1 MKPERKLL
9 FMKKHRSLNVISGPL
24 LFLIVLL
31 VLAPIIEFKQAAA
44 IATIFWMGLWWV
56 LRPVNIAVTSL
67 LPIPMNAIFGMVPME
82 GIISKYFSEIVVLLV
97 GSDLISLVW
106 EKTHLDKRLAIKS
119 LCGLGTSMREQ
130 ICVWLVASTLL
141 SIFLPNV
148 VVVMILLPVA
158 VSMLRFLGQQQITNN
173 PVATPILLAIV
184 WGAGFGGFGSPLGS
198 SSNLVAISYLEK
210 LTGHEFMYVDW
221 VIRFLPLLFIIMLLI
236 LAYLLHLPLPVKRLD
251 GGKEYF
257 RAAYAKLGPMSRGE
271 KLGLWLF
278 VLATGLAFVRPLYV
292 QYLPLMKPAYVFFTF
307 GMLTFM
313 LRNETGQLLLTWRE
327 AEKGIMWGMIFLFSG
342 GLALGQLITK
352 TGAATQIAKVI
363 TLLPLSGGWE
373 TMFSLTLF
381 ATFLTEISSNTA
393 AASIS
398 IPVVQSISQQLGLN
412 PIPYI
417 LTSIVVVN
425 CAFILPVS
433 TRAVG
438 VTYGLNPD
446 DLLKNGLRL
455 SIICMLL
462 VSALGCICMHC
473 WSLFNHL

>member
-1 MKPERKLL
+1 MKRR
-9 FMKKHRSLNVISGPL
+9 RSLNVISGPL
-24 LFLIVLL
+24 LFAVVFIVLDQFIP
-31 VLAPIIEFKQAAA
+31 AKQAAA
-44 IATIFWMGLWWV
+44 IAAIFWMGLWWV
-56 LRPVNIAVTSL
+56 LRPVNIAVTAL
-67 LPIPMNAIFGMVPME
+67 LPIPLNAFFGMVPMD

-106 EKTHLDKRLAIKS
+106 EKTRLDKRLAIKS
-119 LCGLGTSMREQ
+119 LCGIGTSVREQ
-130 ICVWLVASTLL
+130 IAVWLVASTLL
-141 SIFLPNV
+141 SVFLPNV

-158 VSMLRFLGQQQITNN
+158 VSMLKFLGQEQITHN

-210 LTGHEFMYVDW
+210 LTGSEFMYVDW
-221 VIRFLPLLFIIMLLI
+221 VTRFLPLLFIIMFFI
-236 LAYLLHLPLPVKRLD
+236 LAFLLRLPVPVARLE

-257 RAAYAKLGPMSRGE
+257 RGVYAKLGPMKRGE

-278 VLATGLAFVRPLYV
+278 ILATVLAFVRPLYV
-292 QYLPLMKPAYVFFTF
+292 EYLPLMKPAYVFFSF
-307 GMLTFM
+307 GMLTFV
-313 LRNETGQLLLTWRE
+313 LRNETGQLLLTWKE
-327 AEKGIMWGMIFLFSG
+327 AEKGVMWGMIFLFSG
-342 GLALGQLITK
+342 GLALGKLITD
-352 TGAATQIAKVI
+352 TGAAAQIAKVI

-398 IPVVQSISQQLGLN
+398 IPVVHSITQQLGLN

-417 LTSIVVVN
+417 LTSIVAVN

-438 VTYGLNPD
+438 VTYGLSPD
-446 DLLKNGLRL
+446 DLLRQGARL
-455 SIICMLL
+455 SAMCMLL
-462 VSALGCICMHC
+462 VSALGYACMKL
-473 WSLFNHL
+473 WPLFSHL

>member
-1 MKPERKLL
+1 
-9 FMKKHRSLNVISGPL
+9 MKKIRSLNTLSGPL
-24 LFLIVLL
+24 LFAVVFFVLSQF
-31 VLAPIIEFKQAAA
+31 ITIKQAAA

-56 LRPVNIAVTSL
+56 LRPVNIAVTAL
-67 LPIPMNAIFGMVPME
+67 LPIPINAFFGMVPMD

-106 EKTHLDKRLAIKS
+106 EKTKLDKRLAIKS
-119 LCGLGTSMREQ
+119 LCGIGTSMREQ
-130 ICVWLVASTLL
+130 ICVWMIASTLL

-158 VSMLRFLGQQQITNN
+158 VNMLRFLGQEKITDN
-173 PVATPILLAIV
+173 PIATPILLAIV

-221 VIRFLPLLFIIMLLI
+221 VIRFLPLLFFIMFFI
-236 LAYLLHLPLPVKRLD
+236 LAFLLRMPVPIKELE

-257 RAAYAKLGPMSRGE
+257 RKVYADLGPMKKGE
-271 KLGLWLF
+271 RLGLWLF
-278 VLATGLAFVRPLYV
+278 ILATVLAFVRPLYV
-292 QYLPLMKPAYVFFTF
+292 EYLPLMKPAYVFFTF
-307 GMLTFM
+307 GMLTFV
-313 LRNETGQLLLTWRE
+313 LRNETGQLLLTWNE

-342 GLALGQLITK
+342 GLAIGKMITD
-352 TGAATQIAKVI
+352 TGAATEIAKVI
-363 TLLPLSGGWE
+363 TMLPLSGGFE

-381 ATFLTEISSNTA
+381 ATFLTEISSNPA

-398 IPVVQSISQQLGLN
+398 IPVVQSITQQLQLN

-417 LTSIVVVN
+417 LTTIVAVN

-446 DLLKNGLRL
+446 DLVKNGVKL
-455 SIICMLL
+455 SVCCMLL
-462 VSALGCICMHC
+462 VSALGFACMKL
-473 WSLFNHL
+473 WPLYQHL

>member
-1 MKPERKLL
+1 
-9 FMKKHRSLNVISGPL
+9 MKKHRSLNVLSGPL
-24 LFLIVLL
+24 LFLLVLL
-31 VLAPIIEFKQAAA
+31 ILAPVIEFKQAAA

-67 LPIPMNAIFGMVPME
+67 LPIPLNAIFGMVPME

-158 VSMLRFLGQQQITNN
+158 VSMLRFLGQQQITDN

-257 RAAYAKLGPMSRGE
+257 CAAYAKLGPMSRGE

-278 VLATGLAFVRPLYV
+278 ILATGLAFVRPFYV

-307 GMLTFM
+307 G
-313 LRNETGQLLLTWRE
+313 
-327 AEKGIMWGMIFLFSG
+327 
-342 GLALGQLITK
+342 

-417 LTSIVVVN
+417 LTSIVAVN

-446 DLLKNGLRL
+446 DLLKNGLKL

-462 VSALGCICMHC
+462 VSALGCICMHF
-473 WSLFNHL
+473 WSLFSHL

>member
-1 MKPERKLL
+1 
-9 FMKKHRSLNVISGPL
+9 MKKIRSLNTLSGPL
-24 LFLIVLL
+24 LFAAVFFVLSQFIT
-31 VLAPIIEFKQAAA
+31 VKQAAA

-56 LRPVNIAVTSL
+56 LRPVNIAVTAL
-67 LPIPMNAIFGMVPME
+67 LPIPINAFFGMVPMD

-106 EKTHLDKRLAIKS
+106 EKTKLDKRLAIKS
-119 LCGLGTSMREQ
+119 LCGIGTSMREQ
-130 ICVWLVASTLL
+130 ICVWMIASTLL

-158 VSMLRFLGQQQITNN
+158 VNMLRFLGQEKITDN

-198 SSNLVAISYLEK
+198 SSNVVAICYLEK

-221 VIRFLPLLFIIMLLI
+221 VIRFLPLLFLIMFFI
-236 LAYLLHLPLPVKRLD
+236 LAFLLRMPVPIKELE

-257 RAAYAKLGPMSRGE
+257 RKVYADLGPMKKGE
-271 KLGLWLF
+271 RLGLWLF
-278 VLATGLAFVRPLYV
+278 ILATVLAFVRPLYV
-292 QYLPLMKPAYVFFTF
+292 EYLPLMKPAYVFFTF
-307 GMLTFM
+307 GMLTFV
-313 LRNETGQLLLTWRE
+313 LRNETGQLLLTWNE

-342 GLALGQLITK
+342 GLAIGKMITD
-352 TGAATQIAKVI
+352 TGAATEIAKVI
-363 TLLPLSGGWE
+363 TMLPLSGGFE

-398 IPVVQSISQQLGLN
+398 IPVVQSITQQLQLN

-417 LTSIVVVN
+417 LTTIVAVN

-446 DLLKNGLRL
+446 DLVKNGVKL
-455 SIICMLL
+455 SVCCMLL
-462 VSALGCICMHC
+462 VSALGFVCMKL
-473 WSLFNHL
+473 WPLYQHL

>member
-1 MKPERKLL
+1 
-9 FMKKHRSLNVISGPL
+9 MKKIRSLNTLSGPL
-24 LFLIVLL
+24 LFAVVFFVLSQF
-31 VLAPIIEFKQAAA
+31 ITIKQAAA

-56 LRPVNIAVTSL
+56 LRPVNIAVTAL
-67 LPIPMNAIFGMVPME
+67 LPIPINAFFGMVPMD

-106 EKTHLDKRLAIKS
+106 EKTKLDKRLAIKS
-119 LCGLGTSMREQ
+119 LCGIGTSMREQ
-130 ICVWLVASTLL
+130 ICVWMIASTLL

-158 VSMLRFLGQQQITNN
+158 VNMLRFLGQEKITDN
-173 PVATPILLAIV
+173 PIATPILLASV

-221 VIRFLPLLFIIMLLI
+221 VIRFLPLLFFIMFFI
-236 LAYLLHLPLPVKRLD
+236 LAFLLRMPVPIKELE

-257 RAAYAKLGPMSRGE
+257 RKVYADLGPMKKGE
-271 KLGLWLF
+271 RLGLWLF
-278 VLATGLAFVRPLYV
+278 ILATVLAFVRPLYV
-292 QYLPLMKPAYVFFTF
+292 EYLPLMKPAYVFFTF
-307 GMLTFM
+307 GMLTFV
-313 LRNETGQLLLTWRE
+313 LRNETGQLLLTWNE

-342 GLALGQLITK
+342 GLAIGKMITD
-352 TGAATQIAKVI
+352 TGAATEIAKVI
-363 TLLPLSGGWE
+363 TMLPLSGGFE

-398 IPVVQSISQQLGLN
+398 IPVVQSITQQLQLN

-417 LTSIVVVN
+417 LTTIVAVN

-446 DLLKNGLRL
+446 DLVKNGVKL
-455 SIICMLL
+455 SVCCMLL
-462 VSALGCICMHC
+462 VSALGFACMKL
-473 WSLFNHL
+473 WPLYQHL

>member
-1 MKPERKLL
+1 
-9 FMKKHRSLNVISGPL
+9 
-24 LFLIVLL
+24 
-31 VLAPIIEFKQAAA
+31 
-44 IATIFWMGLWWV
+44 
-56 LRPVNIAVTSL
+56 
-67 LPIPMNAIFGMVPME
+67 
-82 GIISKYFSEIVVLLV
+82 
-97 GSDLISLVW
+97 
-106 EKTHLDKRLAIKS
+106 
-119 LCGLGTSMREQ
+119 
-130 ICVWLVASTLL
+130 
-141 SIFLPNV
+141 
-148 VVVMILLPVA
+148 MILLPVA
-158 VSMLRFLGQQQITNN
+158 VSMLRFLGQSQITDN

-221 VIRFLPLLFIIMLLI
+221 IIRFLPLLFIIMLLI
-236 LAYLLHLPLPVKRLD
+236 LAYLLRLPLPLKRLD

-271 KLGLWLF
+271 MLGLWLF
-278 VLATGLAFVRPLYV
+278 ILATVLAFVRPLYV
-292 QYLPLMKPAYVFFTF
+292 AYLPLMKPAYVFFTF

-363 TLLPLSGGWE
+363 TLLPLSGGLE

-398 IPVVQSISQQLGLN
+398 IPVVQSIAQQLGLN

-417 LTSIVVVN
+417 LTSIVAVN

-446 DLLKNGLRL
+446 DLMHNGGKL
-455 SIICMLL
+455 SVLCMLL
-462 VSALGCICMHC
+462 VSALGYLCMNF
-473 WSLFNHL
+473 WELFNHL

>member
-1 MKPERKLL
+1 MKRR
-9 FMKKHRSLNVISGPL
+9 RSLNVISGPL
-24 LFLIVLL
+24 LFATVFIVLDQFIP
-31 VLAPIIEFKQAAA
+31 AKQAAA
-44 IATIFWMGLWWV
+44 IASIFWMGLWWV
-56 LRPVNIAVTSL
+56 LRPVNIAVTAL
-67 LPIPMNAIFGMVPME
+67 LPIPLNAFFGMVPMD

-106 EKTHLDKRLAIKS
+106 EKTRLDKRLAIKS
-119 LCGLGTSMREQ
+119 LCGIGTSVREQ
-130 ICVWLVASTLL
+130 IAVWLVASTVL

-158 VSMLRFLGQQQITNN
+158 VSMLKFLGQEQITHN

-184 WGAGFGGFGSPLGS
+184 WGAGCGGFGSPLGS

-221 VIRFLPLLFIIMLLI
+221 VMRFLPFLFIIMFFI
-236 LAYLLHLPLPVKRLD
+236 LAFLLHLPVPVARLE

-257 RAAYAKLGPMSRGE
+257 RSVYAKLGPMKRGE

-278 VLATGLAFVRPLYV
+278 ILATALAFVRPLYV
-292 QYLPLMKPAYVFFTF
+292 EYLPLMKPAYVFFTF
-307 GMLTFM
+307 GMLTFV
-313 LRNETGQLLLTWRE
+313 LRNETGQLLLSWKE
-327 AEKGIMWGMIFLFSG
+327 AEKGVMWGMIFLFSG
-342 GLALGQLITK
+342 GLALGKLITD
-352 TGAATQIAKVI
+352 TGAAAQIAKVI

-398 IPVVQSISQQLGLN
+398 IPVVQSITQQLGLN

-417 LTSIVVVN
+417 LTSIVAVN

-438 VTYGLNPD
+438 VTYGLSPD
-446 DLLKNGLRL
+446 DLMRQGVRL
-455 SIICMLL
+455 SALCLLL
-462 VSALGCICMHC
+462 VSLLGYVCMKF
-473 WSLFNHL
+473 WPLFLHL

>member
-1 MKPERKLL
+1 
-9 FMKKHRSLNVISGPL
+9 MKKYRLINVLSGPL
-24 LFLIVLL
+24 LFFLVWAVLIHL
-31 VLAPIIEFKQAAA
+31 IDFKQAAA
-44 IATIFWMGLWWV
+44 IATIFWMGLWWII
-56 LRPVNIAVTSL
+56 RPVNIAVTSL
-67 LPIPMNAIFGMVPME
+67 LPIPLNAVFGMVPMNSV
-82 GIISKYFSEIVVLLV
+82 INCYFSEIVILLI

-119 LCGLGTSMREQ
+119 LCRLGTSMREQ
-130 ICVWLVASTLL
+130 ITVWLIASTIL

-158 VSMLRFLGQQQITNN
+158 VSMLRFLQQKQITDN
-173 PVATPILLAIV
+173 PTATPILLAIV

-210 LTGHEFMYVDW
+210 FTGHEFMYIDW
-221 VIRFLPLLFIIMLLI
+221 VIRFLPLLVVILLLI
-236 LAYLLHLPLPVKRLD
+236 LLFLLHLPLPVKNLS

-257 RAAYAKLGPMSRGE
+257 RNAYAQLGPMSTGE

-278 VLATGLAFVRPLYV
+278 LSATILAFMRPLYAG
-292 QYLPLMKPAYVFFTF
+292 YLPLMKPAYVFFSF
-307 GMLTFM
+307 GMLVFILQT
-313 LRNETGQLLLTWRE
+313 ETKEVLLTWRE
-327 AEKGIMWGMIFLFSG
+327 AEKGIMWGMIFLFAG

-352 TGAATQIAKVI
+352 TGAAVQIAEII
-363 TLLPLSGGWE
+363 TLLPLNGGFE

-381 ATFLTEISSNTA
+381 AVLLTEISSNTA

-398 IPVVQSISQQLGLN
+398 IPVVQSIALQLGLN

-417 LTSIVVVN
+417 LTSIVAVN

-438 VTYGLNPD
+438 VTYGLNPNA
-446 DLLKNGLRL
+446 LLKNGIKL
-455 SIICMLL
+455 SLMCMFLISLLGYICMNY
-462 VSALGCICMHC
+462 
-473 WSLFNHL
+473 WTLFSHL

>member
-1 MKPERKLL
+1 
-9 FMKKHRSLNVISGPL
+9 MKKIRSLNTLSGPL
-24 LFLIVLL
+24 LFAVVFFVLSQF
-31 VLAPIIEFKQAAA
+31 ITIKQAAA

-56 LRPVNIAVTSL
+56 LRPVNIAVTAL
-67 LPIPMNAIFGMVPME
+67 LPIPINAFFGMVPMD

-106 EKTHLDKRLAIKS
+106 EKTKLDKRLAIKS
-119 LCGLGTSMREQ
+119 LCGIGTSMREQ
-130 ICVWLVASTLL
+130 ICVWMIASTLL

-158 VSMLRFLGQQQITNN
+158 VNMLRFLGQEKITDN
-173 PVATPILLAIV
+173 PIATPILLAIV

-221 VIRFLPLLFIIMLLI
+221 VIRFLPLLFLIMFFI
-236 LAYLLHLPLPVKRLD
+236 LAFLLRMPVPIKELE

-257 RAAYAKLGPMSRGE
+257 RKVYADLGPMKKGE
-271 KLGLWLF
+271 RLGLWLF
-278 VLATGLAFVRPLYV
+278 ILATVLAFVRPLYV
-292 QYLPLMKPAYVFFTF
+292 EYLPLMKPAYVFFTF
-307 GMLTFM
+307 GMLTFV
-313 LRNETGQLLLTWRE
+313 LRNETGQLLLTWNE

-342 GLALGQLITK
+342 GLAIGKMITD
-352 TGAATQIAKVI
+352 TGAATEIAKVI
-363 TLLPLSGGWE
+363 TMLPLSGGFE

-398 IPVVQSISQQLGLN
+398 IPVVQSITQQLQLN

-417 LTSIVVVN
+417 LTTIVAVN

-446 DLLKNGLRL
+446 DLVKNGVKL
-455 SIICMLL
+455 SVCCMLL
-462 VSALGCICMHC
+462 VSALGFVCMKL
-473 WSLFNHL
+473 WPLYQHL

>member
-1 MKPERKLL
+1 MKRR
-9 FMKKHRSLNVISGPL
+9 RSLNVISGPL
-24 LFLIVLL
+24 LFAAIFVILDIFIP
-31 VLAPIIEFKQAAA
+31 AKQAAA
-44 IATIFWMGLWWV
+44 IASIFWMGLWWV
-56 LRPVNIAVTSL
+56 LRPVNIAVTAL
-67 LPIPMNAIFGMVPME
+67 LPIPLNAFFGMVPMD

-106 EKTHLDKRLAIKS
+106 EKTKLDKRLAIKS
-119 LCGLGTSMREQ
+119 LCGIGTSVREQ
-130 ICVWLVASTLL
+130 IAVWLVASTVL

-158 VSMLRFLGQQQITNN
+158 VSMLKFLGQQQITHN
-173 PVATPILLAIV
+173 PVATPVLLAIV

-210 LTGHEFMYVDW
+210 LTGREFMYVDW
-221 VIRFLPLLFIIMLLI
+221 IMRFLPLLLVIMLFI
-236 LAYLLHLPLPVKRLD
+236 LAFLLRLPVPVARLE

-257 RAAYAKLGPMSRGE
+257 RSVYAALGPMKRGE

-278 VLATGLAFVRPLYV
+278 ILATALAFVRPLYV
-292 QYLPLMKPAYVFFTF
+292 EYLPLMKPAYVFFTF
-307 GMLTFM
+307 GMLTFV
-313 LRNETGQLLLTWRE
+313 LRNETGQLLLSWKE
-327 AEKGIMWGMIFLFSG
+327 AEKGVMWGMIFLFSG
-342 GLALGQLITK
+342 GLALGKLITD
-352 TGAATQIAKVI
+352 TGAAAQIAKVI

-398 IPVVQSISQQLGLN
+398 IPVVQSITQQLGLN

-417 LTSIVVVN
+417 LTSIVAVN

-438 VTYGLNPD
+438 VTYGLSPD
-446 DLLKNGLRL
+446 DLMRQGVRL
-455 SIICMLL
+455 SAFCLLL
-462 VSALGCICMHC
+462 VSLLGYVCMQF
-473 WSLFNHL
+473 WPLFWHL

>member
-1 MKPERKLL
+1 MMNNKLQINKIIEKYPIAAVCLFAFICLFPAMLLRDFTPSNELRYLSIADEAIADGNIFAFTNHGVPYADKPPLYFWIVMLCRLIFGHHSCFALSLFSLVPAFVIVNVMDKWVMSKAPVADRMAAALMLL
-9 FMKKHRSLNVISGPL
+9 TCGMFLGTAVVLRMDMLMCMFIVLALRSFYRIYTGEDVSGKESWMLPVWTFMALFTKGPVG
-24 LFLIVLL
+24 LIVPPLGIL
-31 VLAPIIEFKQAAA
+31 VFLVVKGKWRETGRYLGWK
-44 IATIFWMGLWWV
+44 TWGV
-56 LRPVNIAVTSL
+56 IAV
-67 LPIPMNAIFGMVPME
+67 
-82 GIISKYFSEIVVLLV
+82 
-97 GSDLISLVW
+97 
-106 EKTHLDKRLAIKS
+106 
-119 LCGLGTSMREQ
+119 
-130 ICVWLVASTLL
+130 
-141 SIFLPNV
+141 
-148 VVVMILLPVA
+148 
-158 VSMLRFLGQQQITNN
+158 
-173 PVATPILLAIV
+173 
-184 WGAGFGGFGSPLGS
+184 
-198 SSNLVAISYLEK
+198 
-210 LTGHEFMYVDW
+210 
-221 VIRFLPLLFIIMLLI
+221 LFALWI
-236 LAYLLHLPLPVKRLD
+236 LAAFLD

-257 RAAYAKLGPMSRGE
+257 RAAYDKLGPMSRGE

-278 VLATGLAFVRPLYV
+278 ILATGLAFVRPLYV

-417 LTSIVVVN
+417 LTSIVAVN

-446 DLLKNGLRL
+446 DLLKNGLKL